1 MTLYELINLQRNIG
15 DLEDFVKVQK
25 TTPTKF
31 TTLENWIISHLKIK
45 KYIAEREQT
54 ELQEIELKKEVER
67 IINDI
72 IKETNN

>member
-25 TTPTKF
+25 TAPTKF

-54 ELQEIELKKEVER
+54 ELELKKEVER